1 MSESAHIGHVRTC
14 VFWRAHLGE
23 KVFGGHRLQ
32 NQREKPLPDVDLASP
47 NGDANSG
54 QALQMKVVAFEPCLG
69 SSNVPADGRSR
80 GAELYLEVA
89 DVDRARRRV
98 QKGGE
103 RMELAVLPV
112 EDPWA
117 SRGAET
123 QEDRLPPIVVTGHP
137 DTYTAASHHAETFG
151 AEEGLDR
158 RKVVA
163 DDATGQLELA
173 RDRLD
178 GRRSGLGQQ
187 HACDARLP
195 AIERNDDRHRA
206 PTITP
211 LFPRPRAAAPR
222 ERRS

>member
-54 QALQMKVVAFEPCLG
+54 QALQMKVVAFEPRLG
-69 SSNVPADGRSR
+69 SSNVAADGRSR
-80 GAELYLEVA
+80 GAELYLEIA
-89 DVDRARRRV
+89 NVDRARRRV

-137 DTYTAASHHAETFG
+137 HTHAAASHHVETLG
-151 AEEGLDR
+151 AEEGAAR
-158 RKVVA
+158 RVVDGDGA
-163 DDATGQLELA
+163 RGQLQVSTDPLVA
-173 RDRLD
+173 RE
-178 GRRSGLGQQ
+178 S
-187 HACDARLP
+187 C
-195 AIERNDDRHRA
+195 
-206 PTITP
+206 
-211 LFPRPRAAAPR
+211 
-222 ERRS
+222 